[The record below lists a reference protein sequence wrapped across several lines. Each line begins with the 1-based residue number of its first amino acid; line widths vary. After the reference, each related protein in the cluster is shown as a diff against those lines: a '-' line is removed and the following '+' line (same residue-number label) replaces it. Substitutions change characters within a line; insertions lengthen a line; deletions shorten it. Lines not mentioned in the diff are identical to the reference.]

1 MRHPHR
7 RLNRSRSLAPSLLLC
22 GLLWCGLVQ
31 AETLEVLVRVAS
43 PGSGQVGCTLY
54 GSEAGFPMDASTGR
68 AQQWHPAAAEVICRF
83 EALSPGTYAVAT
95 SHDLNG
101 NKIVDTNFVGMPKE
115 AWGVSRNA
123 RPTLRAPKF
132 AEAAFKVD
140 AGDITRITIEVKK

>member
-1 MRHPHR
+1 MRCPHR
-7 RLNRSRSLAPSLLLC
+7 TLNRFRVLLPTAALSALLSSGLA
-22 GLLWCGLVQ
+22 Q

-43 PGSGQVGCTLY
+43 PSSGQVGCTLY
-54 GSEAGFPMDASTGR
+54 GSEAGFPMDASKGR
-68 AQQWHPAAAEVICRF
+68 SQQWHPAAKTVTCRF
-83 EALSPGTYAVAT
+83 ETLPPGTYAVAV

-132 AEAAFKVD
+132 AEASFKID
-140 AGDITRITIEVKK
+140 AGGITRIEIELKK

>member
-1 MRHPHR
+1 MPYPR
-7 RLNRSRSLAPSLLLC
+7 RRSNRSRSLATALCLSGLLSC
-22 GLLWCGLVQ
+22 GLAQ

-43 PGSGQVGCTLY
+43 PTSGQIGCTLY
-54 GSEAGFPMDASTGR
+54 GSEAGFPMDASKGR

-83 EALSPGTYAVAT
+83 EGLPPGTYAVAT

-132 AEAAFKVD
+132 TEAAFRVD
-140 AGDITRITIEVKK
+140 AGDTTRITIEVKR